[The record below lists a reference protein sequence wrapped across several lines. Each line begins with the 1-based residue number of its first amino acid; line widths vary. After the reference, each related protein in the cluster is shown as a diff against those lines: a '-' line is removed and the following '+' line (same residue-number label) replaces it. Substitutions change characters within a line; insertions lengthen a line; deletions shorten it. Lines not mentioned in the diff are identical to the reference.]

1 MDVEESPG
9 GPGGELIAPK
19 GHKRQERKLLALAL
33 GVKLRSRGTLLWK
46 PIKLLASCP
55 QISSPA
61 VRRRTLRDSPEKT
74 GPYTKG
80 HSFKV
85 TLTLSLILL
94 SRDASEGSP
103 PDLGV

>member
-33 GVKLRSRGTLLWK
+33 GVKLGSRVPLLWK

-55 QISSPA
+55 QISAPT
-61 VRRRTLRDSPEKT
+61 VRRGALSESPEKT

-80 HSFKV
+80 HNFKV
-85 TLTLSLILL
+85 TLTPNPI
-94 SRDASEGSP
+94 P
-103 PDLGV
+103 YP